1 MFMSVRLVTLM
12 MAPQRL
18 PAFVRLR
25 QRSYQPQLLS
35 SQQGE
40 VEIARGSQNPSPKM
54 ERIQPLFS
62 RPIEDGGSMPA
73 LSRTICRAV
82 VTSLALATATG
93 PALAQSV
100 PETDI
105 FDPAKVVAGIAI
117 TQQEC
122 AALEQKNTA
131 IWVEAGGASVCIRYY
146 AAGLASAP
154 GPNPVAMVWLNGDVL
169 GPKGNNAHKRQS
181 GFGPTE
187 MVALQQ
193 QLAARFGVPA
203 IFLARPGTYGSAGKH
218 FTMRGRPVEAELVN
232 AALDGLKKRYGIG
245 TIALGGHSGGGTLV
259 AEMLARRD
267 DLRCAVI
274 SSGASAYRA
283 YLEARGLL
291 KPGDKLTRFDPYDAL
306 DRIAADPQRRI
317 FVIGDPRET
326 NVPFSAQKLYFEG
339 LTGRGHAAW
348 LIPLERASDA
358 RHHDLVDFGELA
370 DGMCAAG
377 ESTGAII
384 AALQAL
390 PDPLPRLSN

>member
-1 MFMSVRLVTLM
+1 MKTL
-12 MAPQRL
+12 
-18 PAFVRLR
+18 
-25 QRSYQPQLLS
+25 ST
-35 SQQGE
+35 
-40 VEIARGSQNPSPKM
+40 
-54 ERIQPLFS
+54 
-62 RPIEDGGSMPA
+62 
-73 LSRTICRAV
+73 TICRAAV
-82 VTSLALATATG
+82 ISLALATATG

-100 PETDI
+100 PEKAN

-131 IWVEAGGASVCIRYY
+131 IWVQAGGASVCMRYF
-146 AAGLASAP
+146 AAGLAFAP

-169 GPKGNNAHKRQS
+169 GPKGNNADKRQS
-181 GFGPTE
+181 GFGPRE
-187 MVALQQ
+187 MVALEQR
-193 QLAARFGVPA
+193 LSSEFGVPA

-218 FTMRGRPVEAELVN
+218 FTMRGRPVEAALVD
-232 AALDGLKKRYGIG
+232 AALDGLKERYGIG
-245 TIALGGHSGGGTLV
+245 AFALGGHSGGGTLV
-259 AEMLARRD
+259 AEMLARRQ

-291 KPGDKLTRFDPYDAL
+291 KPSERLTRFDPYDAL
-306 DRIAADPQRRI
+306 DKIPADPQRRI

-326 NVPFSAQKLYFEG
+326 NVPFSAQRLYFEG
-339 LTGRGHAAW
+339 LTARGHAAW
-348 LIPLERASDA
+348 LIPLQRASDT

-377 ESTGAII
+377 KSTKAII

-390 PDPLPRLSN
+390 PEPPPRLSN